1 MYDNF
6 IEEIQL
12 AWSLL
17 QEARHDRAKLAM
29 AIITHKQRT
38 QSGEYCTTSDRQYL
52 NHQLWQSLD
61 TNLILEK

>member
-1 MYDNF
+1 
-6 IEEIQL
+6 
-12 AWSLL
+12 
-17 QEARHDRAKLAM
+17 M
-29 AIITHKQRT
+29 AIIEHKQRT